1 MTVNLGSARPSVV
14 STASRQTTSTRA
26 LSRKTCYSRKSL
38 QHQHLLRHVNR
49 SRLLDHCGIVRSCLT
64 HIRSSKS
71 TMEVQDC
78 IISAE
83 YIIIDDNIIQGD
95 LRTSALR
102 EPPEPL
108 SILRKMSRNID
119 TSEGDNEAVEA
130 STLKKTSLQLAS
142 VKLLLSSE
150 RDATIHDLLLATAF
164 EYLDS
169 GARTSQEIATH
180 LEAVWPGF
188 QHSLHTVETTLREAE
203 RTNYVTTQRHQGSR
217 TKWEIAERGRLDLSG
232 SRKWANDV
240 IDRAEEQIRRA
251 AIDYFGSSD
260 LQEIQRWTGILIESI
275 SVSLSKGFAVDPSRI
290 DLIDNLLIP
299 AELSIDLVDQRLNQL
314 VRDQE
319 VRDFLRSIARTSL
332 DPSSTFGSELVH
344 HLTLGYAL
352 HAFAAGFDNP
362 DARKAIGSLKSEVF
376 ILDTPILLGLAGP
389 RTQAESILS
398 ILSQARKSG
407 VRVITM
413 QRTIDELNKA
423 LATRNAE
430 AQAIEESLQ
439 RREIEVQ
446 HLRVSISDQVLQ
458 MWLSSEPEG
467 LADWLTWEEF
477 CAKCQRTIGTVK
489 AHGGK
494 IALTEHRNHDDSQSK
509 FENAL
514 KQRLSERG
522 GGRGDWQIGH
532 DAEMLVNL
540 QAFRLKNPANQT
552 KIWPGAIIVSPD
564 TYLSDSY
571 RTGPASKTHEF
582 PATITVGQW
591 AAILAKCSDPVTAE
605 LLAEALSR
613 EVSARALL
621 SRAVTVPLETAVQ
634 IARSLRNTPVS
645 EVALGAMNISVED
658 ILMSESVD
666 DRESTVTA
674 QELAVRV
681 LAQRHAQLERVAQ
694 EQRNAAGLERQEAEK
709 HRVRLETRTEER
721 ERAHRREA
729 ARERERSSKL
739 ETEKSKLQDQITKER
754 AAARTDNR
762 RVFVSTLV
770 CLTVLGSAI
779 ILFVSKEISTRGLIV
794 ALAGTTIL
802 IGLSIDWYRNTRG
815 WYEIAIP
822 TLVNGGWLGLD
833 SLLQD

>member
-1 MTVNLGSARPSVV
+1 MS
-14 STASRQTTSTRA
+14 
-26 LSRKTCYSRKSL
+26 LSR
-38 QHQHLLRHVNR
+38 
-49 SRLLDHCGIVRSCLT
+49 
-64 HIRSSKS
+64 
-71 TMEVQDC
+71 
-78 IISAE
+78 
-83 YIIIDDNIIQGD
+83 
-95 LRTSALR
+95 
-102 EPPEPL
+102 
-108 SILRKMSRNID
+108 
-119 TSEGDNEAVEA
+119 
-130 STLKKTSLQLAS
+130 
-142 VKLLLSSE
+142 
-150 RDATIHDLLLATAF
+150 
-164 EYLDS
+164 
-169 GARTSQEIATH
+169 
-180 LEAVWPGF
+180 
-188 QHSLHTVETTLREAE
+188 
-203 RTNYVTTQRHQGSR
+203 
-217 TKWEIAERGRLDLSG
+217 
-232 SRKWANDV
+232 
-240 IDRAEEQIRRA
+240 
-251 AIDYFGSSD
+251 
-260 LQEIQRWTGILIESI
+260 
-275 SVSLSKGFAVDPSRI
+275 GFAVDPSRI
-290 DLIDNLLIP
+290 DIIDNLLIP

-314 VRDQE
+314 VRDQD

-352 HAFAAGFDNP
+352 HAFAAGLDNP

-398 ILSQARKSG
+398 ILSQARKCG
-407 VRVITM
+407 VRVIVM
-413 QRTIDELNKA
+413 QRTIEELGKA
-423 LATRNAE
+423 LSTRNEE

-446 HLRVSISDQVLQ
+446 HLRMVISDQVLQ

-467 LADWLTWEEF
+467 LAGWLTWEEF

-489 AHGGK
+489 AHGGA
-494 IALTEHRNHDDSQSK
+494 ISLTEHRYHDDSQSK

-514 KQRLSERG
+514 RERLSERG
-522 GGRGDWQIGH
+522 GGRGYWQIGH

-540 QAFRLKNPANQT
+540 RAFRLKNPANQT

-571 RTGPASKTHEF
+571 RTGPASETHEF
-582 PATITVGQW
+582 PAAITVGQW
-591 AAILAKCSDPVTAE
+591 ATILAKCSDPATAE

-613 EVSARALL
+613 EVSARAVL
-621 SRAVTVPLETAVQ
+621 SRAVAVPIETAVQ

-658 ILMSESVD
+658 ILRSESVD

-694 EQRNAAGLERQEAEK
+694 EQRDAAALERQEAEK
-709 HRVRLETRTEER
+709 HRVSLEARIEER
-721 ERAHRREA
+721 ERTHRREA
-729 ARERERSSKL
+729 ERERERSSKL
-739 ETEKSKLQDQITKER
+739 ETERSELQTQITKER

-762 RVFVSTLV
+762 RVFVSTLI

-802 IGLSIDWYRNTRG
+802 IGLSIDWYRNTRS
-815 WYEIAIP
+815 WYEIVVP
-822 TLVNGGWLGLD
+822 TLVNGGWLVLD